1 MNDSSIDD
9 RIKQLLRDTLRQKV
23 RIRYQ
28 SLNKSTTSDRHQA
41 AEGFHHNTLP
51 QSKIRRVSKA
61 RGRTKPLLLQREGAQ
76 DWLREATNKIR
87 HHRFPFQNSRRSLI
101 TKPFPNPK
109 FTRFPTLTQRESKK
123 SIPLLGRHSRQ
134 IQRKSSAVVS
144 HPAFTEYP
152 KTRQAIRER
161 ERERERETHS
171 RRLAR
176 TPAVLPMI
184 PPPPPTPRK

>member
-28 SLNKSTTSDRHQA
+28 PLNKSTTSDRHQA
-41 AEGFHHNTLP
+41 AEGFHHNTLL

-152 KTRQAIRER
+152 KTRQA
-161 ERERERETHS
+161 RERETHS